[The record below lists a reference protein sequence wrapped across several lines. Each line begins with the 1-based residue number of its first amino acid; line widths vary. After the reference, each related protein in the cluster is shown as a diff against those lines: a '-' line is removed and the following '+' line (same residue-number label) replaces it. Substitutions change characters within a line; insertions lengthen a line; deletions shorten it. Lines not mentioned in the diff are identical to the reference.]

1 MALTRRTLFALGGGL
16 AATTA
21 LAACG
26 SNTGRSAAP
35 SAPAATPASPEGTP
49 DPQAG
54 RPPLAQWYHKYGEDG
69 VEQAVKKWA
78 GEYPGAE
85 VSVNWVLADYEKT
98 LSAALL
104 TASAPDVFEY
114 ANGPTLDMIKAGQVT
129 DLTDTIGAARGDF
142 TPSVLERLTYQD
154 KVWAIP
160 QTVDMQLLYYRK
172 DLLAAQNLTP
182 PDTLEELTHVATT
195 LAEGSDIGGFYAGL
209 DGGIGVLGLLLMW
222 ASGANEMNEARTEAA
237 FNTGDLHAG
246 IAQFKT
252 LFDSPGMLKSASAD
266 WFDASPFIN
275 GEAALQW
282 GGLWDLPKV
291 IEAHGEDFGVLP
303 FPAIGGAGK
312 QVVPF
317 GAFSACVSAKS
328 ANVTAAKNF
337 VKWLWIDSE
346 DKQVE
351 FSDAFG
357 THIPAKPKLFARAT
371 QVSEGAGASAAT
383 FVTDHGRSNAL
394 HWTPASGEAYST
406 ALSNVVKN
414 GADAATEFGAAA
426 DKVTAELKR
435 VAG

>member
-1 MALTRRTLFALGGGL
+1 MAFTRRTLFALGGGL

-26 SNTGRSAAP
+26 SNTGRTAP
-35 SAPAATPASPEGTP
+35 SSPAPSGTP
-49 DPQAG
+49 DPGAG
-54 RPPLAQWYHKYGEDG
+54 RPPLSQWYHKYGEDG
-69 VEQAVKKWA
+69 VEDAVKKWA
-78 GEYPGAE
+78 AEYPGAE

-104 TASAPDVFEY
+104 TPTAPDVFEY

-129 DLTDTIGAARGDF
+129 DLTDTIAGARGDF

-172 DLLAAQNLTP
+172 DLLAAKNLTAP
-182 PDTLEELTHVATT
+182 TTLRELTHVATT
-195 LAEGSDIGGFYAGL
+195 LAQGGDIGGFFAGN

-222 ASGANEMNEARTEAA
+222 ASGAEEMNDARTEAA
-237 FNTGDLHAG
+237 FNTPDLHAG
-246 IAQFKT
+246 VAEFKT

-291 IEAHGEDFGVLP
+291 VEAHDDKFGVLP
-303 FPAIGGAGK
+303 FPAIGGSGRP
-312 QVVPF
+312 VVPF

-337 VKWLWIDSE
+337 VKWLWVDSDE
-346 DKQVE
+346 KQIE

-357 THIPAKPKLFARAT
+357 THIPAKPKLFPRAS
-371 QVSEGAGASAAT
+371 QVSEGAGAEAAA
-383 FVTDHGRSNAL
+383 FVTEHGRSNAL
-394 HWTPASGEAYST
+394 FWTPASGEAYST

-414 GADAATEFGAAA
+414 GANATTEFGAAA

-435 VAG
+435 VAA

>member
-1 MALTRRTLFALGGGL
+1 MALTRRTLLTLGGGL

-26 SNTGRSAAP
+26 SNTGRTPAA
-35 SAPAATPASPEGTP
+35 SAPAAASGTP
-49 DPQAG
+49 DPAAG
-54 RPPLAQWYHKYGEDG
+54 RPALSQWYHKYGEDG

-78 GEYPGAE
+78 AEYPGAE
-85 VSVNWVLADYEKT
+85 VTVNWVLADYEKT
-98 LSAALL
+98 LSAAML
-104 TASAPDVFEY
+104 TPTAPDVFEY
-114 ANGPTLDMIKAGQVT
+114 ANGPTLDMIKADQVV
-129 DLTDTIGAARGDF
+129 DLTDTIGGARGDF

-154 KVWAIP
+154 KIWAVP

-172 DLLAAQNLTP
+172 DLLAAKKLTP
-182 PDTLEELTHVATT
+182 PTTLAELTHVATT
-195 LAEGSDIGGFYAGL
+195 IAQGGDIGGFFAGN

-222 ASGANEMNEARTEAA
+222 ASGAEEMNEARTESA
-237 FNTGDLHAG
+237 FNTGALHAG
-246 IAQFKT
+246 VAEFKT
-252 LFDSPGMLKSASAD
+252 LFNSPGMVKSASAD

-291 IEAHGEDFGVLP
+291 IDAHGDKFGVLP
-303 FPAIGGAGK
+303 FPAIGGSGRP
-312 QVVPF
+312 VVPF

-337 VKWLWIDSE
+337 VKWLWVDAD
-346 DKQVE
+346 DKQIE

-357 THIPAKPKLFARAT
+357 THIPAKPKLFDRAS
-371 QVSEGAGASAAT
+371 QVSEGPGAEAAK
-383 FVTDHGRSNAL
+383 FVTEHGRSNAL

>member
-1 MALTRRTLFALGGGL
+1 MPLTRRTLFTLGGGL

-26 SNTGRSAAP
+26 TNTGRTPAT
-35 SAPAATPASPEGTP
+35 SAPGTAGANATAAAARPE
-49 DPQAG
+49 
-54 RPPLAQWYHKYGEDG
+54 LAQWYHKYGEDG
-69 VEQAVKKWA
+69 VEAAVKKWA
-78 GEYPGAE
+78 AEYPDAA
-85 VSVNWVLADYEKT
+85 VAVNWVLADYEKT

-104 TASAPDVFEY
+104 TPNAPDVFEY
-114 ANGPTLDMIKAGQVT
+114 ANGPTLDMIKAGQAA
-129 DLTDTIGAARGDF
+129 DLTDIVADARGDF

-154 KVWAIP
+154 KVYAIP

-172 DLLAAQNLTP
+172 DLLDAKGVAAP
-182 PDTLEELTHVATT
+182 TT
-195 LAEGSDIGGFYAGL
+195 LAELTHAANTVADGSIGGFFAGN

-222 ASGANEMNEARTEAA
+222 ASGVDEMDEAKKQAA
-237 FNTGDLHAG
+237 FNTAALYEGV
-246 IAQFKT
+246 AQYKE
-252 LFDSPGMLKSASAD
+252 LFDSPGMVKSASAD
-266 WFDASPFIN
+266 WSDASPFIN
-275 GEAALQW
+275 GETAMQW

-291 IEAHGEDFGVLP
+291 TEAHGEKFGVVP
-303 FPAIGGAGK
+303 FPAAGASGRP
-312 QVVPF
+312 VVPF

-328 ANVTAAKNF
+328 TNAAAAKDF
-337 VKWLWIDSE
+337 VKWLWVDSE

-357 THIPAKPKLFARAT
+357 THIPAKPTLFAQAT
-371 QVSEGAGASAAT
+371 QVADGAGADAAA

-414 GADAATEFGAAA
+414 GADAAAEFGAAA
-426 DKVTAELKR
+426 EKVTAELAR